1 MLLTLI
7 GLAAAGVVGYNAV
20 KDEESRQK
28 TGQIIKKTAH
38 FAAEF
43 TEKMGA
49 EIDKQYE
56 RGKIDEASYQRFDEA
71 RQKYQDAKVKAEAR
85 KNGDYYD

>member
-56 RGKIDEASYQRFDEA
+56 RGKIDQEAYE
-71 RQKYQDAKVKAEAR
+71 KYCESRNKYNDAKERAEAR
-85 KNGDYYD
+85 RNGEYYD